1 MTGSVRV
8 IFESGSG
15 NGKEKGNN
23 KTAVN
28 TKSGR
33 VSKEQDISDGANERL
48 RNYVIL
54 KTIRTAKELLLDE
67 IQFEIG
73 YHYDM
78 TDNIEAKRDMVNAV
92 SITRK
97 VSTLAL
103 TSVMAF
109 RFMGVAGLAFNL
121 ATSFAREGIDLYQ
134 KHKEQ
139 NTKMAQLDAQMEYTR
154 QRVGYSLTVGDKGE
168 NR

>member
-8 IFESGSG
+8 IFESSSG
-15 NGKEKGNN
+15 NGKSQGNN

-33 VSKEQDISDGANERL
+33 ISKEQDSSGGENERL
-48 RNYVIL
+48 RNYVLL

-103 TSVMAF
+103 TSFMAF